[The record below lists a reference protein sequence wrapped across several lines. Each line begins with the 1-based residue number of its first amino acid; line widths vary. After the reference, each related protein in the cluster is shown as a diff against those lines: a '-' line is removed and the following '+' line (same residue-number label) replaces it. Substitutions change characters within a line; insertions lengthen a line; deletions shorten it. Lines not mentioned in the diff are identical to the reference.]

1 MATSGIRPE
10 PPLIVIVGPTASG
23 KTGLAVELAYEFG
36 GEIISADSRAV
47 YRHLSIGTAKPS
59 SKEQRGVPHWGIDLV
74 DPGERFTVADFQQY
88 AKVKISEIRA
98 RGAVPFLVG
107 GTGLYIDAVVYDFV
121 FPQTDSS
128 NERRDALEK
137 LSLAD
142 LHDYC
147 HKNNIILPE
156 NYKNKRHVISA
167 ILRKGVYLQ
176 RKYEL
181 EANTIVV
188 GIATEKDFLNKR
200 IIDRAHTIFAQG
212 IVKEAVKAAKKYGW
226 DNEAMTGNVYPL
238 IREYVMG
245 NLALE
250 AVVERFVIS
259 DRQLAKRQMTW
270 FKRNPHVQWYSLIDA
285 RKYLAQK
292 LSDLSKS

>member
-1 MATSGIRPE
+1 MATSGIRSE

-23 KTGLAVELAYEFG
+23 KTGLAVELAHEFG

-59 SKEQRGVPHWGIDLV
+59 PKEQRGVPHWGIDLV

-88 AKVKISEIRA
+88 AKVKIKEIRA

-128 NERRDALEK
+128 NERRDALEE
-137 LSLAD
+137 LSLGD

-147 HKNNIILPE
+147 HKNNITLPE

-167 ILRKGVYLQ
+167 ILREGVHLQ

-250 AVVERFVIS
+250 AVVERFIIS

-270 FKRNPHVQWYSLIDA
+270 FRRNPHVQWYSLTDA